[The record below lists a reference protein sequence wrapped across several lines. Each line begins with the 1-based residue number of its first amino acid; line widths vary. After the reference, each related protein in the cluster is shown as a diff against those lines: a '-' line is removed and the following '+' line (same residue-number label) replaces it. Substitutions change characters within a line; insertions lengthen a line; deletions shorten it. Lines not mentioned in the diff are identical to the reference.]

1 LSTRLNQTELER
13 CNYEIDH
20 LKKHLSNLE
29 KKHDD
34 LDKVI
39 ERANFEKINP
49 NVEKEREKL
58 IDSSET
64 EIYCVTCG
72 QICSERHALK
82 HMEKCFNKVVKNY
95 SYLFLTCLIFDFN
108 HTKDGWIHSK
118 IRGNLELL
126 PEFLGLKLVLRFMF
140 SSKLLSCDPYYGQLC
155 ITHNQN

>member
-1 LSTRLNQTELER
+1 MPLSTRLNQTELER

-64 EIYCVTCG
+64 EIYFVTCG
-72 QICSERHALK
+72 QICSERPALK
-82 HMEKCFNKVVKNY
+82 HMEKCFNKVVKIILFILIY
-95 SYLFLTCLIFDFN
+95 S
-108 HTKDGWIHSK
+108 S
-118 IRGNLELL
+118 
-126 PEFLGLKLVLRFMF
+126 V
-140 SSKLLSCDPYYGQLC
+140 
-155 ITHNQN
+155 

>member
-1 LSTRLNQTELER
+1 MINQFKYFILITKYIYLYSSKLYR
-13 CNYEIDH
+13 ILFKNINNNPFQ
-20 LKKHLSNLE
+20 KKHLSNLE

-72 QICSERHALK
+72 QICSEKHALK
-82 HMEKCFNKVVKNY
+82 HMEKCFNKVENFY
-95 SYLFLTCLIFDFN
+95 YLFLTRLIFNSPQSF
-108 HTKDGWIHSK
+108 TC
-118 IRGNLELL
+118 
-126 PEFLGLKLVLRFMF
+126 LKRSRLVFR
-140 SSKLLSCDPYYGQLC
+140 
-155 ITHNQN
+155 